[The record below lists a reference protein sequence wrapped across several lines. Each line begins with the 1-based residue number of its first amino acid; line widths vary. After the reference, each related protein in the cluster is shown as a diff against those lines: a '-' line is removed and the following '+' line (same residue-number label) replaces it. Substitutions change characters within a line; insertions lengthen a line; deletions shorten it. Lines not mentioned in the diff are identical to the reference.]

1 MPFPSYILLY
11 LVELQDGFDGLESS
25 SNIPVCS
32 LFLLVVCIHLSLGR
46 FYHMAWATVRWLL
59 WVAEARKETEIM
71 NYTYLVVLSIIVLLV
86 GGALGYLVRYFWLEK
101 KHRKFE
107 EDARNLI
114 AESKKEAET
123 IKKEAILQ
131 AKDSLFQMK
140 VEFEKES
147 KEGRKEFQNLEKRI
161 LQKEE
166 NLDRKAEALDKKE
179 AAVGK
184 REKQVDQQE
193 KNLVGREKELESV
206 LKEERK
212 RLESISMMS
221 AEEAK
226 EMLLRTIEGEA
237 RHDAAVLVKKI
248 ETEAREIGDR
258 KAKDIIALAIQRYSG
273 DYVAEKTVSV
283 VNLPN
288 EEMKGRIIGREGRNI
303 RAIEASTGVD
313 LIIDDTPE
321 AVILSGFNPVRRE
334 VARISL
340 ERLISDGR
348 IHPARIEEIVEKVN
362 AEIETSIREA
372 GEQAAFD
379 VGVHSINPE
388 LIKLIGKLKFRT
400 SYAQNVLQHSREVS
414 FLCGIMAAELGLN
427 EKHARRAGL
436 LHDIGKA
443 VDHEME
449 GPHAAIGADL
459 ARRYGE
465 SAAIVH
471 AIAAHHEDIQAE
483 DIFAILVQASDALS
497 GARPGARKELLETY
511 VRRLEDLEKI
521 AGSFNGIS
529 KAYAIQAGRELRIIV
544 ESNAVADSD
553 VVMLSRDIAK
563 KIESELTYPG
573 QIKVT
578 VIRETRAVEYAK

>member
-1 MPFPSYILLY
+1 MSYIY
-11 LVELQDGFDGLESS
+11 LA
-25 SNIPVCS
+25 
-32 LFLLVVCIHLSLGR
+32 LLVI
-46 FYHMAWATVRWLL
+46 
-59 WVAEARKETEIM
+59 
-71 NYTYLVVLSIIVLLV
+71 VVLLA
-86 GGALGYLVRYFWLEK
+86 GGASGYLIRYFWLEK
-101 KHRKFE
+101 KQRKFE
-107 EDARNLI
+107 NDARNLV
-114 AESKKEAET
+114 ADAKKEAET

-140 VEFEKES
+140 LEFDKES
-147 KEGRKEFQNLEKRI
+147 KEGRKEFQNLERRI

-166 NLDRKAEALDKKE
+166 NLDRKAEGVDKKE
-179 AAVGK
+179 SALSK
-184 REKQVDQQE
+184 REKQVAQLE
-193 KNLVGREKELESV
+193 KDLIDREKELESV
-206 LKEERK
+206 LKDERTK
-212 RLESISMMS
+212 LESISGMS
-221 AEEAK
+221 AQEAK
-226 EMLLRTIEGEA
+226 EILLHSVENEA
-237 RHDAAVLVKKI
+237 RHEAALIVKKI
-248 ETEAREIGDR
+248 ETEARETGDR
-258 KAKDIIALAIQRYSG
+258 KAKDIISLAIQRYSG

-321 AVILSGFNPVRRE
+321 AVILSGFNPIRRE
-334 VARISL
+334 VARVSL

-362 AEIETSIREA
+362 IEIETSIREA

-379 VGVHSINPE
+379 VGVHGIHPE

-449 GPHAAIGADL
+449 GPHAALGADL
-459 ARRYGE
+459 ARRYSE
-465 SAAIVH
+465 SPAIVH
-471 AIAAHHEDIQAE
+471 AIAAHHEDIPAE
-483 DIFAILVQASDALS
+483 DIIAILVQASDALS

-511 VRRLEDLEKI
+511 VRRLEDLERI

-529 KAYAIQAGRELRIIV
+529 KAYAIQAGRELRIVV
-544 ESNAVADSD
+544 ESNVVADAD
-553 VVMLSRDIAK
+553 VALLSRDIAK